1 MRRLDAHAGDTPTCV
16 LFRAQEAPTSAFTA
30 VSTLGEN
37 SWSSTITT
45 SCSMPTAATAA
56 VAPTDVASG
65 AAVIISAGNITHA
78 TTSATGPTDGR
89 VNNHV
94 VATRPWPDMT
104 TRHRHALS
112 THVVT
117 STVTRPSCSTPTA
130 GTPILVTK
138 NATAAT
144 AAVGPTGVGAV
155 VAVIVSAA
163 IPPFHCSTNYR
174 WLPVF
179 RRQPAAP
186 SFATRAKATPARKI
200 TGE

>member
-37 SWSSTITT
+37 SWSSTITA

-65 AAVIISAGNITHA
+65 AAVIISAGNITHP
-78 TTSATGPTDGR
+78 TTSATGATYGR

-94 VATRPWPDMT
+94 VATRPRPDMT

-117 STVTRPSCSTPTA
+117 ST
-130 GTPILVTK
+130 
-138 NATAAT
+138 
-144 AAVGPTGVGAV
+144 
-155 VAVIVSAA
+155 VIVSAA